1 MKSLS
6 LEAYIRGLLHDEHFR
21 NCIYSLSYVTVFN
34 PAFICNPS
42 VQNAWQQGENFAA
55 FEWFNVKTRSQQ
67 SYMHVGCDSSSC
79 EPGLGLGT
87 CGISPCI
94 AGLRFG
100 VARDQGFQLMAV
112 VLGGAKRHLPLQG
125 RRWPLQHL
133 WALLAAQWEVQ
144 QLHKLQ
150 HLLWWVQVERGG
162 QCWSHIWALLAAVVW
177 LGRLLCQ
184 PGAWSCR
191 ISACPWEPCKE
202 PAVQRRTIAPTLPYW
217 LGGTERN
224 KVNCKEEKKKTVG
237 PSLLLFW
244 LLLESFLPPGASRH
258 LGTEQTPNSSTSACS
273 FSLFFK
279 LLSAGSEEDGLL

>member
-1 MKSLS
+1 
-6 LEAYIRGLLHDEHFR
+6 
-21 NCIYSLSYVTVFN
+21 
-34 PAFICNPS
+34 
-42 VQNAWQQGENFAA
+42 
-55 FEWFNVKTRSQQ
+55 
-67 SYMHVGCDSSSC
+67 MHVGCDSSSC

-224 KVNCKEEKKKTVG
+224 KVNCKEEKKKM
-237 PSLLLFW
+237 LLLVFYYSDSFW
-244 LLLESFLPPGASRH
+244 RASSPQEPADTWAQSRPQIPAPPLAPFL
-258 LGTEQTPNSSTSACS
+258 
-273 FSLFFK
+273 FSLNSCLPAPKKMVFYNFFFFFF
-279 LLSAGSEEDGLL
+279 